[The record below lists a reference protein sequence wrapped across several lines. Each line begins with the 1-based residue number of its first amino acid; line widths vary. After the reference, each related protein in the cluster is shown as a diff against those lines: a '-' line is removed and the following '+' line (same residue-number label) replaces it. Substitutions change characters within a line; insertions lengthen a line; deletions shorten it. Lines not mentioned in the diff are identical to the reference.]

1 MAKRAAGLTVR
12 RIESE
17 RRPGMYGDGH
27 GLYFH
32 VSALGAKSWVF
43 RYTFRGVRHDLGLG
57 SVSLFSLAEARD
69 RAFAARRL
77 IAEGRDP
84 LTERRAAR
92 TAAQLDL
99 AKAITFAGCATA
111 YIEAHQAGWRGTKS
125 RRQWETSL
133 ASYVLPRLGG
143 LPVGEIDTGLVMR
156 VIDPIWSEKPETASR
171 VRGRIESILDWATT
185 RGYRQGDNPARW
197 RGHLENL
204 LPKKTKIRA
213 VEHHAALGYGEI
225 ASFLAVLRQQQGIA
239 ARALEFAILTCGRSG
254 EVLGARWDEVDVTQR
269 LWTIP
274 AVRMKGARE
283 HRVPLSDAA
292 MAIVE
297 QMAALRSSPF
307 VFPGVR
313 QGQPPSKTA
322 LFEVLR
328 RMGRGDVTVHGFRSS
343 FRDWVAER
351 TSFAAEIAEMA
362 LAHLVG
368 DAVERAYRRSDQFEK
383 RRQVAEAWAAYCNA
397 GPGGQIVPLRRDA

>member
-17 RRPGMYGDGH
+17 RRSGMFADGH
-27 GLYFH
+27 GLYLH
-32 VSALGAKSWVF
+32 VSALGAKSWIF
-43 RYTFRGVRHDLGLG
+43 RYTFRGKRHDLGIG

-77 IAEGRDP
+77 IADGRDP
-84 LTERRAAR
+84 LAERRAAKTLAR
-92 TAAQLDL
+92 LDQ
-99 AKAITFAGCATA
+99 AKAMTFADCATA
-111 YIEAHQAGWRGTKS
+111 YIEAHAAGWRGTKS

-143 LPVGEIDTGLVMR
+143 LPAAEIDTALVMR
-156 VIDPIWSEKPETASR
+156 VIDAIWSEKPETASR

-185 RGYRQGDNPARW
+185 RGYRHGDNPARW

-204 LPKKTKIRA
+204 LPKKTKVRA
-213 VEHHAALGYGEI
+213 VVHHAALPYGEV
-225 ASFLAVLRQQQGIA
+225 AGFMVELRGQQGVA
-239 ARALEFAILTCGRSG
+239 ARALEFAVLTAARTG
-254 EVLGARWDEVDVTQR
+254 EVLSASWGEIDAAQR

-274 AVRMKGARE
+274 AARMKAGRE
-283 HRVPLSDAA
+283 HRVPLSSAA
-292 MAIVE
+292 MAVVE
-297 QMAALRSSPF
+297 QMTAIRSSLF

-313 QGQPPSKTA
+313 YGQPPSKTA

-328 RMGRGDVTVHGFRSS
+328 NMGWGHVTVHGFRSC

-351 TSFAAEIAEMA
+351 TSYPTEVAEMA

-368 DAVERAYRRSDQFEK
+368 DKVEQAYRRSDQFE
-383 RRQVAEAWAAYCNA
+383 RRRELAEVWAKYCDAAPTGQV
-397 GPGGQIVPLRRDA
+397 VSLRRGT

>member
-1 MAKRAAGLTVR
+1 MAW
-12 RIESE
+12 
-17 RRPGMYGDGH
+17 D
-27 GLYFH
+27 
-32 VSALGAKSWVF
+32 
-43 RYTFRGVRHDLGLG
+43 
-57 SVSLFSLAEARD
+57 
-69 RAFAARRL
+69 
-77 IAEGRDP
+77 
-84 LTERRAAR
+84 
-92 TAAQLDL
+92 
-99 AKAITFAGCATA
+99 
-111 YIEAHQAGWRGTKS
+111 KS

-143 LPVGEIDTGLVMR
+143 LPVAEIDTGLVMR

-171 VRGRIESILDWATT
+171 VRGRIELILDWATT

-225 ASFLAVLRQQQGIA
+225 AGFLTVLRQQQGIA

-254 EVLGARWDEVDVTQR
+254 EVLGARWDEIDIAQR

-274 AVRMKGARE
+274 AVRMKAARE

-297 QMAALRSSPF
+297 QMAALRSSQF

-313 QGQPPSKTA
+313 QGHLPVQAPTASKFFVA
-322 LFEVLR
+322 R
-328 RMGRGDVTVHGFRSS
+328 RAFRSRRI
-343 FRDWVAER
+343 RDPAGTTKGTATR
-351 TSFAAEIAEMA
+351 
-362 LAHLVG
+362 
-368 DAVERAYRRSDQFEK
+368 RRSTMESST
-383 RRQVAEAWAAYCNA
+383 
-397 GPGGQIVPLRRDA
+397 GT